1 MNKKT
6 QAIAILLGGLLFIV
20 LVVRASSSANG
31 KCYTCMPENEVVK
44 K

>member
-6 QAIAILLGGLLFIV
+6 QAIAILLGGLLFIA
-20 LVVRASSSANG
+20 LVVRASGNANG
-31 KCYTCMPENEVVK
+31 KYYAGMPENVIVK